1 MKKIQNNKQKKSGIS
16 KNFAWI
22 LAMVVLLGFA
32 LLATEPL
39 WNQPWAANEKDDPAL
54 IAQGETLYVTNCQ
67 VCHGAKGVGQ
77 DVNQRMGGQRAD
89 GTYIAPALDG
99 SAHAWHHPEAMLF
112 KLIKEGSPVAESPMR
127 GWAERMSDKEIRAVI
142 AYFQS
147 LWPKELLARYR
158 KVQSQN

>member
-1 MKKIQNNKQKKSGIS
+1 MNKKRNDKRAKSGFS
-16 KNFAWI
+16 KNLAWI
-22 LAMVVLLGFA
+22 LAMGVLLGFA

-39 WNQPWAANEKDDPAL
+39 WNQPWAAGENDDPAV
-54 IAQGETLYVTNCQ
+54 IAQGETLYVTHCQ
-67 VCHGAKGVGQ
+67 VCHGVKAVGQ

-112 KLIKEGSPVAESPMR
+112 KIIKEGSPAADSPMK
-127 GWAERMSDKEIRAVI
+127 GWAGRMSDKEIRAVI

-147 LWPKELLARYR
+147 LWPQELLARYR
-158 KVQSQN
+158 KVQAQN